1 MNVDVG
7 ALKSFVGDLRDEA
20 GTITKLG
27 SGIGDA
33 TDALPGTDWSDTC
46 GKTKTSVDNALTR
59 IGDRLTTLADS
70 VEHVNSALQMTD
82 QQFAD
87 DLTKIGLHA

>member
-1 MNVDVG
+1 MNVDTA
-7 ALKSFVGDLRDEA
+7 ALKSFVSDLRDEA
-20 GTITKLG
+20 GSITKLQ

-33 TDALPGTDWSDTC
+33 IGALPGTGWSDACTLVN
-46 GKTKTSVDNALTR
+46 TSVNSALTR

-70 VEHVNSALQMTD
+70 VEKVNTTLQMTD

-87 DLTKIGLHA
+87 DLTKIGLQA

>member
-20 GTITKLG
+20 GAITKLQ

-33 TDALPGTDWSDTC
+33 SDALPGTGWSDIC
-46 GKTKTSVDNALTR
+46 NQTKTSVDNALAR
-59 IGDRLTTLADS
+59 IGKRLTTVADS
-70 VEHVNSALQMTD
+70 VEKVNNALQMTD

-87 DLTKIGLHA
+87 DLKKIEAQV

>member
-1 MNVDVG
+1 MNIDTA
-7 ALKSFVGDLRDEA
+7 ALKTFIGDLRDEA
-20 GTITKLG
+20 GSIGKLQ

-33 TDALPGTDWSDTC
+33 IGALPGTQWSDSCTQA
-46 GKTKTSVDNALTR
+46 KTSVDNVLKR

-70 VEHVNSALQMTD
+70 VEHVNTALQMTD